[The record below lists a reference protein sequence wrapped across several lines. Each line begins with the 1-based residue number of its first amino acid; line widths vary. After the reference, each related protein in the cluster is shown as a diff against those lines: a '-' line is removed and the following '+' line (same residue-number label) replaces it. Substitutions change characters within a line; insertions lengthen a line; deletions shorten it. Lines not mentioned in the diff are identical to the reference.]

1 MILLIYNKNICRE
14 ELLPNVYDTDYRV
27 RLHKSVYSLRED
39 IALEMERSSAGWL
52 LRGSRDYALYADGR
66 PAGELL
72 LKGEKILQLRTR
84 HKEVLTVMAS
94 DVPIAFHVMKKYDI
108 SRQRDISIGAVRDN
122 TICYTFMGLTS
133 GSHAVLRHANDGWY
147 IEDNS
152 KNGVFIGNKRIHS
165 RRRLQFGE
173 QIDIFGLHILFM
185 NRFLLVGN
193 NCGELHV
200 DERRL
205 QHFDPGPPVP
215 HEESREKAL
224 EAGEENWFNRS
235 PRNLPALHTETI
247 EIEAPPAPRTQK
259 QRPAYMVI
267 GPAFTMAI
275 PMSLG
280 CLMSVIAS
288 QISGRNAGVFMYTG
302 LITAVGAAVIGAVWA
317 VLNMNYTRKELAEDE
332 EQRFNAYSN
341 YLVEIAEKVQEQ
353 YRQNTMA
360 MNEIYPSAQQC
371 VQYTRREARLW
382 NRNFTHADFL
392 YTRLGLGDSPFQVEI
407 SIPRE
412 KFSLVNDTLVKK
424 PRVIQDQ
431 YHMLHKVPVGVDLM
445 KHGLIGLVG
454 GAGKR
459 GALDL
464 MHIIV
469 AGIAASH
476 CYTDVKLV
484 FIYREEEYASLE
496 DWECMRWF
504 PHVWSEDKSTRYM
517 AANEIEIRDIFFE
530 ISNIL
535 RTRLESSTG
544 SGGRKGGIAKP
555 HYVIFV
561 SDPSILEGEILSKY
575 IYEAQPVYGLTTF
588 LMVETVEQLPNAC
601 ETVIENDR
609 FFTGFYNLMD
619 MQGEKRSAFTPDV
632 VSRQELEDFGR
643 RLANI
648 RVREIESNSEIPS
661 GISFFEMY
669 GVNSMKEFNV
679 LDRWR
684 KNRNY
689 NSMKALVGRKAGG
702 ADCYLDIH
710 EKFHGPHGLI
720 AGTTGSGKS
729 ETLQTYI
736 LSLAI
741 NFSPEDVSFFIIDFK
756 GGGMA
761 NLFSDLPHLAGQ
773 ISNLSGNQVRRAMIS
788 IKSENMRRQRIFAEN
803 GVNNIN
809 LYTRLYKSH
818 EASVPVPH
826 LFIII
831 DEFAELKR
839 EEPEFMQEL
848 ISVAQVGRSLGVHLI
863 LATQKPSG
871 TVDDNIWSNSK
882 FRLCLRVQDRQD
894 SMDMLHRPDAAF
906 LTQAGRCFL
915 QVGNDEIFELFQSG
929 YSGAV
934 YTEGEGKSSAAASMI
949 GRTGRADLVGA
960 RKKRMVQETTVTTA
974 GTVADGAAETKTTL
988 LPAGEKADGH
998 SGTVKD
1004 MGKAG
1009 SSSTGKTRSEVK
1021 ETTQL
1026 DAVIDYLARL
1036 VAQTGYRKSS
1046 QLWLPVLPE
1055 TLYLH
1060 SLLEREALT
1069 DPASAS
1075 LFFNGK
1081 TWPASAGEILPEEDQ
1096 AGGREGPATAR
1107 RHPGKW
1113 SLETVIGLY
1122 DDPEQQAQRPMQLR
1136 FSSSGHMAVCGQVV
1150 SGKSTFLQTM
1160 IYGLITRY
1168 SPQALQLYLLD
1179 FSSNLLGC
1187 FADAPHVGGIVTEVQ
1202 EDRLEKFFHMLSTIM
1217 DERRTALQGGNF
1229 TQYVQAYGL
1238 KLPAVLV
1245 VIDNF
1250 AGFRTKTNDKYDDVL
1265 LRLSREGVGYGIYMV
1280 ISASGFG
1287 INDIPSRIG
1296 DNLRTI
1302 VSLEQPD
1309 KFKYMEIIRRTHLQL
1324 IPETNIKGRGL
1335 AVIDDRPLEFQT
1347 ALAME
1352 AEDDFSRGQKI
1363 AALCQQM
1370 KQAWKGEPARRIPEI
1385 PENPTLTILEEDYRY
1400 RHALLDQ
1407 TVLPFGYF
1415 AQDASIA
1422 SVSLL
1427 RNYCFLITGRAR
1439 IGKTNLLRLLI
1450 HAAAGNLSVASGNEG
1465 TGRPAST
1472 GFDDTTIVIFEKK
1485 ASDFSELEKT
1495 AETCGARYVSDS
1507 KKIYQYFSELL
1518 PEFARRNKIKRALI
1532 ESGLDEDQIA
1542 QKMLEEAPIFHFIA
1556 DMNDFM
1562 TMIYKK
1568 ETGIGDVSGFLE
1580 NIMEKGSL
1588 HNIYFFACLRIEDD
1602 MSLRGFRAYN
1612 HFCSYKK
1619 GLHLGGNLQG
1629 QKIFSFQNIPFNQ
1642 QSKARKKGLG
1652 YMTSDEEEG
1661 IAIDVVIPLAK

>member
-1 MILLIYNKNICRE
+1 MILLIYNKKICRE
-14 ELLPNVYDTDYRV
+14 ELLPNIYDTDYRV
-27 RLHKSVYSLRED
+27 RLHRSIYNLQED
-39 IALEMERSSAGWL
+39 ITLQLERAAAGWT
-52 LRGSRDYALYADGR
+52 LRGSRDYQVLADKIPVGKM
-66 PAGELL
+66 L
-72 LKGEKILQLRTR
+72 LKGEQILQIMTR
-84 HKEVLTVMAS
+84 HQEKLTIMTS
-94 DVPIAFHVMKKYDI
+94 DVPITFRVMEKYDI
-108 SRQRDISIGAVRDN
+108 SRQSDITIGATSDN
-122 TICYTFMGLTS
+122 TICYNFMGLTS
-133 GSHAVLRHANDGWY
+133 ASHALLRRQHDGWY
-147 IEDNS
+147 IVDNS
-152 KNGVFIGNKRIHS
+152 RNGVFIGNQRVYGS
-165 RRRLQFGE
+165 RRLSYGE
-173 QIDIFGLHILFM
+173 QIDIFGLHMIFM
-185 NRFLLVGN
+185 DPLMLVGN
-193 NCGELHV
+193 NCGELYI
-200 DERRL
+200 DENRL
-205 QHFDPGPPVP
+205 APLRIDPPAVHDNTEQGNGAAK
-215 HEESREKAL
+215 S
-224 EAGEENWFNRS
+224 ENWFNRS
-235 PRNLPALHTETI
+235 PRDLPSLYREPI

-259 QRPAYMVI
+259 QRPAFMVI

-280 CLMSVIAS
+280 CMMSVIAS
-288 QISGRNAGVFMYTG
+288 QISGRSSGVFMYTG
-302 LITAVGAAVIGAVWA
+302 LITAVGAAVIGAIWA
-317 VLNMNYTRKELAEDE
+317 VLNLNYTKKELAEDE

-341 YLVEIAEKVQEQ
+341 YLVEVAEKVQEQ
-353 YRQNTMA
+353 YRHNTSA
-360 MNEIYPSAQQC
+360 MNAIYPSAQQC
-371 VQYTRREARLW
+371 VRYGRQEHRLW

-392 YTRLGLGDSPFQVEI
+392 YTRLGMGDSPFQVEI
-407 SIPRE
+407 SVPKE
-412 KFSLVNDTLVKK
+412 KFSLVNDTLLKK
-424 PRVIQDQ
+424 PQVIRDQ
-431 YHMLHKVPVGVDLM
+431 YKMLHQVPVGVDLM
-445 KHGLIGLVG
+445 KHALIGIVG
-454 GAGKR
+454 GAEKR
-459 GALDL
+459 GALQM
-464 MHIIV
+464 MHTIV
-469 AGIAASH
+469 AGITAAH

-484 FIYREEEYASLE
+484 FIYREEEYATLE
-496 DWECMRWF
+496 DWECMRWL

-530 ISNIL
+530 LSNVL
-535 RTRLESSTG
+535 RTRLEK
-544 SGGRKGGIAKP
+544 SGGQGTRKAGIAKP
-555 HYVIFV
+555 HYVVFV
-561 SDPSILEGEILSKY
+561 SDPSILEGELLSKY
-575 IYEAQPVYGLTTF
+575 IYDAQPEYGLTTF
-588 LMVETVEQLPNAC
+588 LMVESVEQLPNAC
-601 ETVIENDR
+601 ETVIENDQ
-609 FFTGFYNLMD
+609 FFTGIYNLMD
-619 MQGEKRSAFTPDV
+619 MQEEKRHKFTPDSI
-632 VSRQELEDFGR
+632 SRQELEDFGR
-643 RLANI
+643 RLSNI
-648 RVREIESNSEIPS
+648 HVREVESNSEIPS

-669 GVNSMKEFNV
+669 GVNTLQEFNV

-761 NLFSDLPHLAGQ
+761 NLFSGLPHLAGQ

-818 EASVPVPH
+818 EASIPVPH

-960 RKKRMVQETTVTTA
+960 RKKRIVVIDNAAAA
-974 GTVADGAAETKTTL
+974 GQTGAAGGTEAG
-988 LPAGEKADGH
+988 PAGVSNLTA
-998 SGTVKD
+998 TVGAPAKS
-1004 MGKAG
+1004 A
-1009 SSSTGKTRSEVK
+1009 VK
-1021 ETTQL
+1021 EKTQL
-1026 DAVIDYLARL
+1026 DAVIEYLSQL
-1036 VAQTGYRKSS
+1036 VKRAGYRQSD
-1046 QLWLPVLPE
+1046 QLWLPVLLQ
-1055 TLYLH
+1055 TLYLQN
-1060 SLLEREALT
+1060 LNEMEALT
-1069 DPASAS
+1069 DPGYAD
-1075 LFFNGK
+1075 LCFDGR
-1081 TWPASAGEILPEEDQ
+1081 TWPASAGETLPEENQ
-1096 AGGREGPATAR
+1096 FREGDR
-1107 RHPGKW
+1107 VRCHPGKW

-1122 DDPEQQAQRPMQLR
+1122 DDPEQQAQRPMHIS
-1136 FSSSGHMAVCGQVV
+1136 FSDGGHMALCGQVV

-1160 IYGLITRY
+1160 IFGLISRY

-1187 FADAPHVGGIVTEVQ
+1187 FANAPHVGGIVTEVQ
-1202 EDRLEKFFHMLSTIM
+1202 EDRQEKFFHMLSTLM

-1229 TQYVQAYGL
+1229 SQYVQAYGM
-1238 KLPAVLV
+1238 KLPAILV

-1280 ISASGFG
+1280 VSGAGFG

-1324 IPETNIKGRGL
+1324 IPETNVKGRGL

-1347 ALAME
+1347 ALCIE

-1363 AALCQQM
+1363 AAVCDRM
-1370 KQAWKGEPARRIPEI
+1370 KAAWKGEPARRIPEI
-1385 PENPTLTILEEDYRY
+1385 PENPTLRILEEDYRY
-1400 RHALLDQ
+1400 RQALQDPER
-1407 TVLPFGYF
+1407 LPFGYF

-1422 SVSLL
+1422 SVSL
-1427 RNYCFLITGRAR
+1427 RHTYCFMITGRAR
-1439 IGKTNLLRLLI
+1439 TGKTNLMRLLL
-1450 HAAAGNLSVASGNEG
+1450 HAAAAAQPDGNLQTAGADAAEAG
-1465 TGRPAST
+1465 TGAAQ
-1472 GFDDTTIVIFEKK
+1472 IVIFEKK
-1485 ASDFSELEKT
+1485 TGSFTDFEKP
-1495 AETCGARYVSDS
+1495 AMAIGARYVSDS
-1507 KKIYQYFSELL
+1507 KEIYEYFSELL
-1518 PEFARRNKIKRALI
+1518 PEFARRNKIKRSLI
-1532 ESGLDEDQIA
+1532 EQGMDEDDVARRMMQE
-1542 QKMLEEAPIFHFIA
+1542 LPIYLFIA

-1562 TMIYKK
+1562 TMVYKRDQ
-1568 ETGIGDVSGFLE
+1568 GAGDVSGFLE

-1588 HNIYFFACLRIEDD
+1588 HNIFFFACLRVEDD
-1602 MSLRGFRAYN
+1602 MALRGYRAYN
-1612 HFCSYKK
+1612 HFSSYKK
-1619 GLHLGGNLQG
+1619 GIHLGGNLQG
-1629 QKIFSFQNIPFNQ
+1629 QKIFSFQNVPYNQ
-1642 QSKARKKGLG
+1642 QSRAQKKGFG
-1652 YMTSDEEEG
+1652 YMASDEEEG
-1661 IAIDVVIPLAK
+1661 VGIDVVIPLAK